1 MKPTLTINLNGL
13 VFHID
18 EDAYRTLND
27 YLDAVRRQV
36 GDTEDTEEIM
46 LDVEARIAELFTDM
60 LQHKGMQVVNSFMV
74 RQVMEQLGRPED
86 FSSSEEEVDAEAS
99 QPKAG
104 AAPQRHRLY
113 RDVDNSIL
121 GGVCSGLAAYLGWD
135 VVWIRLLFV
144 LCTFLW
150 GAAIPI
156 YLLVWLIAPAA
167 QTAAQ
172 RLEMRGEVA
181 SVENIKRE
189 YEKASQYVGEHQ
201 VAGRARRVL
210 SVILKIILFAVLA
223 CVAVPLL
230 GMVVAVLAV
239 LFAMCMAMLS
249 LPFGMFEAFP
259 AFADFSPLFGHSWMA
274 VVAVVLLLLVL
285 GIPLFIAIYW
295 LVKYTKKRQHPS
307 SLFWIITLSLWLLSS
322 VGLGVLAV
330 HAGKNWSNIPVPES
344 FESDWTS
351 CNSAVAVQPFT
362 KIRVTGAVCLQV
374 SQADSCSV
382 CVSDKTPALL
392 TTRVENG
399 TLVLE
404 MVENL
409 NPVPSVK
416 VTLPEWQECTIEG
429 AAQVLTDGTIHSD
442 KLHISIEGAAT
453 LNVDLDVK
461 SLSLSV
467 EGAAVCELSGEAE
480 LFHLS
485 QEGVVVTHAADLV
498 ADVVNVS
505 CDGMSVAEVMC
516 TQKLIAKADGMS
528 KVLYS
533 GNPADCNVLTESM
546 ATIKPM

>member
-36 GDTEDTEEIM
+36 GGTEDTEEIM
-46 LDVEARIAELFTDM
+46 LDVEARIAELFADM

-86 FSSSEEEVDAEAS
+86 FSSSEENTDAGMT
-99 QPKAG
+99 QPKTNN
-104 AAPQRHRLY
+104 APQRHRLY
-113 RDVDNSIL
+113 RDVDNAIL

-150 GAAIPI
+150 GAAIPV

-189 YEKASQYVGEHQ
+189 YEKAAKYAEEHQ
-201 VAGRARRVL
+201 VANRARRAFG
-210 SVILKIILFAVLA
+210 IFLKIILFAVLA
-223 CVAVPLL
+223 CVAIPLL
-230 GMVVAVLAV
+230 GVVVAVVAV

-249 LPFGMFEAFP
+249 LPFGMFDAVP
-259 AFADFSPLFGHSWMA
+259 AFADFPAFFMHPWMA
-274 VVAVVLLLLVL
+274 VVAVLLLLLAL

-295 LVKYTKKRQHPS
+295 LVKYAKKRQHPS
-307 SLFWIITLSLWLLSS
+307 SLFWIVTLSLWLLSS
-322 VGLGVLAV
+322 VGLGILAV
-330 HAGKNWSNIPVPES
+330 YAGKSWRNIPVPES
-344 FESDWTS
+344 FESDWMS
-351 CNSAVAVQPFT
+351 CNNAVTVQPFT
-362 KIRVTGAVCLQV
+362 KIKVMGAACLQV

-382 CVSDKTPALL
+382 LVSDKAPALL
-392 TTRVENG
+392 TTRVENE
-399 TLVLE
+399 TLFVE
-404 MVENL
+404 TVENI
-409 NPVPSVK
+409 NSAPSLRI
-416 VTLPEWQECTIEG
+416 TLPEWQECSVEG
-429 AAQVLTDGTIHSD
+429 AAQILTDGTIHSD
-442 KLHISIEGAAT
+442 KLHISVEGAAT
-453 LNVDLDVK
+453 LDADLDVK
-461 SLSLSV
+461 NLSMSV
-467 EGAAVCELSGEAE
+467 EGAAVSKLVGKAKS
-480 LFHLS
+480 FRLS
-485 QEGVVVTHAADLV
+485 QDGMAVTHAASLV

-505 CDGMSVAEVMC
+505 CDGMSVAEVLC
-516 TQKLIAKADGMS
+516 TQKLIAEADGMS
-528 KVLYS
+528 KILYS
-533 GNPADCNVLTESM
+533 GSPADCNVTKDGM